1 MSIPTFYISG
11 YGYDNCKEKQ
21 YFSKNDYQKQET
33 VPTILGGYLINFFY
47 SLFWLLRN
55 FRDRKNLIEIEGRN
69 SYSSESTDYKERFG
83 GHGRTTGLI
92 VSTNPIQ
99 QWSFRKCLTFSWTTL
114 RDKYCRHP
122 IAVMGVVDTFGHC
135 VALDQLGW
143 RRHPDKFNFTSAP
156 QLQPPFSIPQNPA
169 KDHYGALA
177 CQKYTV
183 AALKLCGPTSYSSTI
198 LLE

>member
-1 MSIPTFYISG
+1 MQS
-11 YGYDNCKEKQ
+11 
-21 YFSKNDYQKQET
+21 
-33 VPTILGGYLINFFY
+33 
-47 SLFWLLRN
+47 
-55 FRDRKNLIEIEGRN
+55 KNLILTVKCFQSVQI
-69 SYSSESTDYKERFG
+69 
-83 GHGRTTGLI
+83 L
-92 VSTNPIQ
+92 
-99 QWSFRKCLTFSWTTL
+99 SFRAYRRGYNDRTYFQQCLTFSWTTL